1 MAVPDWSSKLT
12 PRPALST
19 PRPLPRKREHAKKRP
34 ALALASVDGTSMQ
47 SNSDG
52 LTPATAIQKND
63 APLTRRKAIQMN
75 EALADARQGRLARLD
90 ALRTEIRSLVVD
102 ISHSADV
109 ELLDLMADE
118 IGSFARHKAAQDA
131 RTWAATAG
139 ITLETGLM
147 QLARALPTSINGDR
161 S

>member
-1 MAVPDWSSKLT
+1 M

-34 ALALASVDGTSMQ
+34 ALALASVDGTPMQ
-47 SNSDG
+47 SNGSG
-52 LTPATAIQKND
+52 LTPATSIQNND

-90 ALRTEIRSLVVD
+90 ALRTEIRSLVID
-102 ISHSADV
+102 ISHAADV
-109 ELLDLMADE
+109 ELLDLMDDE
-118 IGSFARHKAAQDA
+118 IGSFARHRAAQDA
-131 RTWAATAG
+131 RTWAATAS

-147 QLARALPTSINGDR
+147 QLARALPSGADEETKNRGASA
-161 S
+161 